1 MKDTFTFYWDEFT
14 LHDSSEPNQMWPNS
28 DKCIQNEEQPP
39 SFPTMMLI
47 RKIPD
52 A

>member
-28 DKCIQNEEQPP
+28 DKCIQNEELA
-39 SFPTMMLI
+39 TLI
-47 RKIPD
+47 SND
-52 A
+52 DVD